1 MAEPLFQLKPTD
13 DARRWRLEVTEDL
26 CVGPDNHRFMFGGV
40 GLAAAITSLEKSCG
54 RPVIWATAQYLSYAR
69 PGSVVEYDVRTPTVG
84 KHLTQARVVAHVGGE
99 EIIAVLASL
108 GDRPAELADQW
119 VQAPP
124 APPPLDCEP
133 APHWRGRAVDL
144 KAKFEVRR
152 VSGRYQS
159 SSVFEGRGDGHVVI
173 WVRAL
178 GQDRIGTDGLA
189 VIGDF
194 LSSAVADAIGVRAG
208 GNSLDNAIRYAH
220 VVATEWVLA
229 ELQIEAVRAGM
240 VHGTVRLFA
249 ETGELMA
256 SASQSMILR
265 VF

>member
-1 MAEPLFQLKPTD
+1 MTKPLFELQPTD
-13 DARRWRLEVTEDL
+13 DARRWRLAVTEDL
-26 CVGPDNHRFMFGGV
+26 CVGPEGRRFLFGGV
-40 GLAAAITSLEKSCG
+40 GLAAAISALEKSCG
-54 RPVIWATAQYLSYAR
+54 RPVIWATAQYLSFAR
-69 PGSVVEYDVRTPTVG
+69 PGTVVDYDVRPPTEG
-84 KHLTQARVVAHVGGE
+84 NHLTQARVVAHVGGE

-108 GDRPAELADQW
+108 GERPSDFTDQW

-124 APPPLDCEP
+124 APPPAECEL
-133 APHWRGRAVDL
+133 APHWRGREVDL

-152 VSGRYQS
+152 VRGRYQS
-159 SSVFEGRGDGHVVI
+159 PTVTGGRGEGHVVI

-178 GQDRIGTDGLA
+178 EQQQVGTDTLA

-194 LSSAVADAIGVRAG
+194 LSSAIGDAVGVRAG

-220 VVATEWVLA
+220 LVPSEWVLA
-229 ELQIEAVRAGM
+229 DMQIEAAHAGM
-240 VHGTVRLFA
+240 IHGTVRLYA